1 MIRNIRMISHAARTD
16 NLRCM
21 QSRFLPSHK
30 GGRTAKPEGVMEA
43 ADTTS
48 VALDREADLL
58 AQLLHGEGIHGRD
71 AAVSR
76 IIEDLRRLEEEASF
90 VGASRQTF
98 QKIASA
104 RRLLGDKEPMSL
116 KGPLYPAKLR

>member
-1 MIRNIRMISHAARTD
+1 MLENA
-16 NLRCM
+16 
-21 QSRFLPSHK
+21 
-30 GGRTAKPEGVMEA
+30 MELA
-43 ADTTS
+43 NSAPVS
-48 VALDREADLL
+48 LDGETDLL
-58 AQLLHGEGIHGRD
+58 AQLLLGRGVYGRD

-90 VGASRQTF
+90 AGASRQTF

-116 KGPLYPAKLR
+116 KGPLYPATLR

>member
-1 MIRNIRMISHAARTD
+1 
-16 NLRCM
+16 
-21 QSRFLPSHK
+21 
-30 GGRTAKPEGVMEA
+30 MEA
-43 ADTTS
+43 ADATP
-48 VALDREADLL
+48 VALDRETDLL
-58 AQLLHGEGIHGRD
+58 AQLLLGEGVHGRD

-90 VGASRQTF
+90 AGASRQTF

-116 KGPLYPAKLR
+116 KGPLYPAKLRWRQGEQSSCSTRILDVRSAPRA

>member
-1 MIRNIRMISHAARTD
+1 
-16 NLRCM
+16 
-21 QSRFLPSHK
+21 
-30 GGRTAKPEGVMEA
+30 MEA
-43 ADTTS
+43 ADATP
-48 VALDREADLL
+48 VALDRETDLL
-58 AQLLHGEGIHGRD
+58 AQLLLGEGVHGRY

-90 VGASRQTF
+90 AGASRQTF

-116 KGPLYPAKLR
+116 KGPLYPAKLRWRQGEQSSCSTRILDVRSASRD

>member
-1 MIRNIRMISHAARTD
+1 MIRGICRIPHAVFVD

-21 QSRFLPSHK
+21 QSRFLLSDK
-30 GGRTAKPEGVMEA
+30 GERTARPERAMEA
-43 ADTTS
+43 AD
-48 VALDREADLL
+48 ALDRETVLL
-58 AQLLHGEGIHGRD
+58 AQLLLGEGIHGRD

-90 VGASRQTF
+90 AGASRQTF

>member
-1 MIRNIRMISHAARTD
+1 M
-16 NLRCM
+16 
-21 QSRFLPSHK
+21 RFSFLSSDEALL
-30 GGRTAKPEGVMEA
+30 TEMLEGAMEA
-43 ADTTS
+43 ADATP
-48 VALDREADLL
+48 VALDRETDLL
-58 AQLLHGEGIHGRD
+58 AQLLLGEGVHGRD

-90 VGASRQTF
+90 AGASRQTF

-116 KGPLYPAKLR
+116 KGPLYPATLR

>member
-1 MIRNIRMISHAARTD
+1 
-16 NLRCM
+16 
-21 QSRFLPSHK
+21 
-30 GGRTAKPEGVMEA
+30 MEA